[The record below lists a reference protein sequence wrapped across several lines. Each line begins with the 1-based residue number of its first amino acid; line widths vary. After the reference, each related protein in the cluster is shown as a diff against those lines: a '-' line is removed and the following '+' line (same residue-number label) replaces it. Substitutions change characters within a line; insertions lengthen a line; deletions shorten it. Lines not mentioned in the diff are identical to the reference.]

1 MESAAPRIL
10 IDTIRDQP
18 DDQHQGDQGKWHRH
32 QDVGASLLS
41 RTEGWAA
48 GLRLAALSP
57 AGRADP
63 ERFVAEFSGS
73 ERTVADYLIAEV
85 LKREPE
91 PVGALHLLTGA
102 VPFGSGNDTGNDFGQ
117 SPMRGIRRSRG
128 GGPIE
133 QLSLWSAIPA
143 RPRVPSPSIERRHV
157 PLIRLAKAALSTLVV
172 GALVAGCS
180 SQASSAPTAAAS
192 PSAAA
197 SAAAPSAAAPS
208 AAAPSANPSVAPSM
222 SNVTLEVLASQ
233 DWIKSS
239 EQVLAGKFE
248 AQTGIH
254 LDFQIIPSDQY
265 FNVLTTKLQSGQ
277 GVDLFLGQAGVSDMQ
292 LTYNAPVNA
301 VDLSNE
307 PWVSTLDPV
316 VAAQSTVNNK
326 LYGAEVWDVV
336 GANYWVMS
344 YNKSIF
350 AKYNL
355 SVPTTF
361 ADFESVC
368 ATLLQNGITP
378 IYEPVSDGWH
388 HVLWF
393 PSIGGQMEALEPG
406 LYAKLNANQTTFAA
420 DANAMT
426 AVTQLNDL
434 YQKGYFGKSALSSK
448 EADTSKQMASGKY
461 AMTLSEISRGTQI
474 ASAFP
479 TFQATDFGYFPDP
492 ILDNQ
497 LQPVHPAGPTWMI
510 DTKSQ
515 HVAEAKEWLDFM
527 MQPDNLQWLI
537 DNTPDF
543 ETLPFTG
550 VKAKWDAS
558 QQAFFD
564 TYKEASVPVLQ
575 DGVNYVN
582 PQWMLMGQ
590 DFVSMFTGKA
600 PPQKVLQLI
609 DTERTKE
616 AKTAKDP
623 SWP

>member
-1 MESAAPRIL
+1 MCIEKKWGIPSQLLAVMALTFSLQGCGGPSDAGSTSGTSSATTGGTGVAGVATTAPVVSGNPPVIVAANSLYSFQPKL
-10 IDTIRDQP
+10 IN
-18 DDQHQGDQGKWHRH
+18 
-32 QDVGASLLS
+32 
-41 RTEGWAA
+41 
-48 GLRLAALSP
+48 P
-57 AGRADP
+57 AG
-63 ERFVAEFSGS
+63 
-73 ERTVADYLIAEV
+73 I
-85 LKREPE
+85 
-91 PVGALHLLTGA
+91 
-102 VPFGSGNDTGNDFGQ
+102 
-117 SPMRGIRRSRG
+117 
-128 GGPIE
+128 
-133 QLSLWSAIPA
+133 
-143 RPRVPSPSIERRHV
+143 
-157 PLIRLAKAALSTLVV
+157 
-172 GALVAGCS
+172 
-180 SQASSAPTAAAS
+180 
-192 PSAAA
+192 
-197 SAAAPSAAAPS
+197 
-208 AAAPSANPSVAPSM
+208 
-222 SNVTLEVLASQ
+222 
-233 DWIKSS
+233 
-239 EQVLAGKFE
+239 
-248 AQTGIH
+248 
-254 LDFQIIPSDQY
+254 
-265 FNVLTTKLQSGQ
+265 
-277 GVDLFLGQAGVSDMQ
+277 
-292 LTYNAPVNA
+292 
-301 VDLSNE
+301 
-307 PWVSTLDPV
+307 
-316 VAAQSTVNNK
+316 
-326 LYGAEVWDVV
+326 
-336 GANYWVMS
+336 
-344 YNKSIF
+344 
-350 AKYNL
+350 
-355 SVPTTF
+355 
-361 ADFESVC
+361 
-368 ATLLQNGITP
+368 
-378 IYEPVSDGWH
+378 
-388 HVLWF
+388 
-393 PSIGGQMEALEPG
+393 GQMEALEPG

-420 DANAMT
+420 DANAST
-426 AVTQLNDL
+426 AVTQLNNL

-515 HVAEAKEWLDFM
+515 HVTEAKEWLDFM

-600 PPQKVLQLI
+600 TPQKVLQLI